1 MITFSKIAL
10 LLFEGLIWQSVASP
24 TPPEDCVIGSEVRL
38 TQSEGCLMESEDHL
52 TESEARLTESEARLT
67 ALFFHL
73 MPYFIGLI
81 LKTAGINKK
90 ILFVSL

>member
-10 LLFEGLIWQSVASP
+10 LLFEGLIWQSAASP

-38 TQSEGCLMESEDHL
+38 TQSEGC
-52 TESEARLTESEARLT
+52 LTESEARLT

-90 ILFVSL
+90 YSL

>member
-10 LLFEGLIWQSVASP
+10 LLFEGLIWQSAASP

-38 TQSEGCLMESEDHL
+38 TQSEGC
-52 TESEARLTESEARLT
+52 LTESEARLT

>member
-1 MITFSKIAL
+1 M
-10 LLFEGLIWQSVASP
+10 FEDLIWQSAASP
-24 TPPEDCVIGSEVRL
+24 TPPEDCLIGSEVRL
-38 TQSEGCLMESEDHL
+38 TESEDHL
-52 TESEARLTESEARLT
+52 TESEARLTESEARLMESEARLT

-90 ILFVSL
+90 YSL

>member
-10 LLFEGLIWQSVASP
+10 LLFEGLIWQSAASP

-52 TESEARLTESEARLT
+52 TESEARLT

>member
-10 LLFEGLIWQSVASP
+10 LLFEGLIWQSAASP

-52 TESEARLTESEARLT
+52 TESEARLT
-67 ALFFHL
+67 ALFYHL
-73 MPYFIGLI
+73 MTYIIGLI
-81 LKTAGINKK
+81 LKTEKKKKK